1 MKRMIVSSSL
11 TNKGKTWLASSEV
24 DEFVK
29 QMDSDEKKIVGK
41 VANSTDP
48 KLYLEAVADAVEI
61 LGVEVSSAFDSFLNG
76 GLENL

>member
-11 TNKGKTWLASSEV
+11 TNKGKDWLASSEV
-24 DEFVK
+24 NEFVK
-29 QMDSDEKKIVGK
+29 QMDSDEKRIVGK
-41 VANSTDP
+41 VSNSTDP

-61 LGVEVSSAFDSFLNG
+61 LGVEVSSAFDSFLNS

>member
-41 VANSTDP
+41 VSNSTDP

-61 LGVEVSSAFDSFLNG
+61 LGVEVSSAFDSFLNR